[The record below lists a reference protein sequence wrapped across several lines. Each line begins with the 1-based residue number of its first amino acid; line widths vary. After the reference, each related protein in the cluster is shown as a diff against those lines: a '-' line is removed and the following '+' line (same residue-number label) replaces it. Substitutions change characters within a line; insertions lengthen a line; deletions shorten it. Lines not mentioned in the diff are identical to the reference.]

1 LVYVVGIPFRG
12 NNMQTLSHSE
22 ITAMFLALGLLLAS
36 ARLFGEMA
44 RRFNQPA
51 VLGEILA
58 GILLGPTVFGT
69 LAPAASAFLFPRS
82 GGGALALDGLMTLA
96 ITLFL
101 LVAGLEVDLSS
112 IWRQGKL
119 AINVGVAGIVVPFA
133 VGFGAAWFLPGLM
146 GIEVGADPLLFA
158 LFMAT
163 ALSISA
169 LPVIAKTLMDLNLY
183 RSDLGMLVV
192 AAAVFNDLVG
202 WIIFAVILGMLG
214 TGPASSLSIGQTIFL
229 TLFFALFMLTVARW
243 LINRLLPWLHAHA
256 SWPGGVLGFAL
267 ALALISAAFTEW
279 IGIHAIFGAF
289 LAGIAL
295 GDSKHL
301 RERTR
306 ATIEQ
311 FVSFIFAPLFFAGIG
326 LKVDF
331 VARFDLL
338 LVIAVLIIATLGKV
352 LGCGLAGRFSGL
364 GRREAWALGFG
375 MNARGAMEIILGL
388 LALKYGL
395 IGEPLF
401 VALVIMALVT
411 SLMSGPL
418 LQRVLR
424 LKKPRRF
431 TDFLSART
439 FINHLK
445 AKSRQEAV
453 AELAKAA
460 AEMVGLEAGEVIDG
474 VMIREEMMA
483 TGIGHGLAVP
493 HARLRGLERSVV
505 AVGLSAAGI
514 DFDAP
519 DGRPAQLIFLLLTP
533 VHDDGAHLELLA
545 DIATVFKG
553 EEIRNRAGQ
562 VSGFTEFLA
571 LVRSG

>member
-1 LVYVVGIPFRG
+1 
-12 NNMQTLSHSE
+12 MQTLTHQE
-22 ITAMFLALGLLLAS
+22 ITAMLLALGLLLAS
-36 ARLFGEMA
+36 ARLCGELA

-51 VLGEILA
+51 VLGEIIA
-58 GILLGPTVFGT
+58 GILLGPTVFGA
-69 LAPAASAFLFPRS
+69 LAPAWSAFLFPRS

-101 LVAGLEVDLSS
+101 LVAGLEVDLST
-112 IWRQGKL
+112 IWRQGRL
-119 AINVGVAGIVVPFA
+119 AINVGVAGVLVPFA

-146 GIEVGADPLLFA
+146 GREAGADPLLFA

-202 WIIFAVILGMLG
+202 WIVFAVILGMLG
-214 TGPASSLSIGQTIFL
+214 TSPGHSLTIGQTILL
-229 TLFFALFMLTVARW
+229 TLLFALFMLTAARW
-243 LINRLLPWLHAHA
+243 LINRILPWLHAHA

-267 ALALISAAFTEW
+267 ALALIAAAFTEW

-289 LAGIAL
+289 LAGVAL
-295 GDSKHL
+295 GDSRHL

-331 VARFDLL
+331 VAQFDLL
-338 LVIAVLIIATLGKV
+338 LVLAVLIIATLGKV

-395 IGEPLF
+395 IGERLF
-401 VALVIMALVT
+401 VALVVMALIT

-431 TDFLSART
+431 TDYLSART
-439 FINHLK
+439 FVNRLK
-445 AKSRQEAV
+445 AHSRQEVV

-460 AEMVGLEAGEVIDG
+460 AEVAGLDAGEVVDG
-474 VMIREEMMA
+474 VMIREEIMA
-483 TGIGHGLAVP
+483 TGIGNGLAVP
-493 HARLRGLERSVV
+493 HARLRGLERPVV

-519 DGRPAQLIFLLLTP
+519 DGRPARLIFLLLTP

-553 EEIRNRAGQ
+553 EEIRGRVGE
-562 VSGFTEFLA
+562 VTGFTEFLA
-571 LVRSG
+571 LIRSG

>member
-1 LVYVVGIPFRG
+1 
-12 NNMQTLSHSE
+12 MQTLTHSE
-22 ITAMFLALGLLLAS
+22 VTAMFLALGLLLAS
-36 ARLFGEMA
+36 ARLFGELA

-58 GILLGPTVFGT
+58 GILLGPTVFGA
-69 LAPAASAFLFPRS
+69 LAPAWSAFLFPQA
-82 GGGALALDGLMTLA
+82 GGGALAIDGLMTLA
-96 ITLFL
+96 ITPFL
-101 LVAGLEVDLSS
+101 LVAGLEVDLST
-112 IWRQGKL
+112 IWRQGRL
-119 AINVGVAGIVVPFA
+119 AINVGLAGVLVPFA
-133 VGFGAAWFLPGLM
+133 VGFGAAWYLPQLM
-146 GIEVGADPLLFA
+146 GIEAGADPLLFA

-214 TGPASSLSIGQTIFL
+214 TGPAHELSIAQTIGL
-229 TLFFALFMLTVARW
+229 TLAFALVMLTVVRW
-243 LINRLLPWLHAHA
+243 LIHRVLPWIHAHT

-267 ALALISAAFTEW
+267 ALALVAAAFTEW

-289 LAGIAL
+289 LAGIAI
-295 GDSKHL
+295 GDSRHL

-326 LKVDF
+326 LKVNF
-331 VARFDLL
+331 VTEFDPL
-338 LVIAVLIIATLGKV
+338 LVLTVLVIATLGKV
-352 LGCGLAGRFSGL
+352 LGCGLAGRFSGMA
-364 GRREAWALGFG
+364 RREALALGFG

-395 IGEPLF
+395 IGERLF
-401 VALVIMALVT
+401 VALVVMALVT

-431 TDFLSART
+431 VDFLSPRT
-439 FINHLK
+439 FVNTLK
-445 AKSRQEAV
+445 SHSRPEAV
-453 AELAKAA
+453 AELAKVA
-460 AEMVGLEAGEVIDG
+460 AEVAGLEAAEVVDG
-474 VMIREEMMA
+474 VMIREEIMA

-493 HARLRGLERSVV
+493 HARLRGLVRPVV
-505 AVGLSAAGI
+505 AVGLSRHGV

-533 VHDDGAHLELLA
+533 IHDDGAQLELLA
-545 DIATVFKG
+545 DIATVFKSD
-553 EEIRNRAGQ
+553 EVRSRIGQ
-562 VSGFTEFLA
+562 VGNYTEFLA

>member
-1 LVYVVGIPFRG
+1 
-12 NNMQTLSHSE
+12 MQTLTHSE
-22 ITAMFLALGLLLAS
+22 VTALFLALGLLLAS
-36 ARLFGEMA
+36 ARLFGEIA

-58 GILLGPTVFGT
+58 GILLGPTVFGA
-69 LAPAASAFLFPRS
+69 LAPAWSAFLFPQS
-82 GGGALALDGLMTLA
+82 GGGALAIDGLMTLA

-101 LVAGLEVDLSS
+101 LVAGMEVDLST
-112 IWRQGKL
+112 IWRQGRL
-119 AINVGVAGIVVPFA
+119 AINVGLAGVLVPFA
-133 VGFGAAWFLPGLM
+133 VGFGAAWFLPQMM
-146 GIEVGADPLLFA
+146 GIEAGADPLLFA

-214 TGPASSLSIGQTIFL
+214 TGPAHALSIGQTIGL
-229 TLFFALFMLTVARW
+229 TLLFALFMLTVARW
-243 LINRLLPWLHAHA
+243 LIHRLLPWIHAHA

-267 ALALISAAFTEW
+267 ALALVAAAFTEW

-289 LAGIAL
+289 LAGVAL
-295 GDSKHL
+295 GDSRHL

-326 LKVDF
+326 LKVNF
-331 VARFDLL
+331 VAEFDLG
-338 LVIAVLIIATLGKV
+338 LVVTVLVIATLGKV

-364 GRREAWALGFG
+364 ARREAWALGFG
-375 MNARGAMEIILGL
+375 MNARGAMEIILSL

-395 IGEPLF
+395 IGERLF
-401 VALVIMALVT
+401 VALVVMALVT

-418 LQRVLR
+418 LQHVLR

-431 TDFLSART
+431 SDFLTPRT
-439 FINHLK
+439 FVNELR
-445 AKSRQEAV
+445 ARSRPEAIT
-453 AELAKAA
+453 ELAKVAAGVAGLDA
-460 AEMVGLEAGEVIDG
+460 AEVVDG
-474 VMIREEMMA
+474 VMIREEIMA

-493 HARLRGLERSVV
+493 HARLRGLERPVV
-505 AVGLSAAGI
+505 AVGLSPHGI

-519 DGRPAQLIFLLLTP
+519 DGRPAQLVFLLLTP
-533 VHDDGAHLELLA
+533 IHDDGAQLELLA
-545 DIATVFKG
+545 DIATVFKS
-553 EEIRNRAGQ
+553 EEVRSRIGQ
-562 VSGFTEFLA
+562 VAGYTEFLA

>member
-1 LVYVVGIPFRG
+1 
-12 NNMQTLSHSE
+12 MQTLTHQE

-58 GILLGPTVFGT
+58 GILLGPTVFGA
-69 LAPAASAFLFPRS
+69 LVPAWSAFLFPRV

-101 LVAGLEVDLSS
+101 LVAGLEVDLST

-133 VGFGAAWFLPGLM
+133 VGFGAAWFLPQLM
-146 GIEVGADPLLFA
+146 GIEAGADPLLFA

-202 WIIFAVILGMLG
+202 WIVFAVILGLLG
-214 TGPASSLSIGQTIFL
+214 TAPAHALSIGQTIGL
-229 TLFFALFMLTVARW
+229 TLLFALFMLTVARW
-243 LINRLLPWLHAHA
+243 LIDRTLPWLHAHA

-267 ALALISAAFTEW
+267 SLALVAAAFTEW

-289 LAGIAL
+289 LAGVAL
-295 GDSKHL
+295 GDSRHL

-331 VARFDLL
+331 VAQFDLL
-338 LVIAVLIIATLGKV
+338 LVVAVLVIATLGKV
-352 LGCGLAGRFSGL
+352 LGCGLAGRLSGL
-364 GRREAWALGFG
+364 GRRESWALGFG

-395 IGEPLF
+395 IGERLF
-401 VALVIMALVT
+401 VALVVMALVT

-439 FINHLK
+439 FVNQLK
-445 AKSRQEAV
+445 ARTRAEAV

-460 AEMVGLEAGEVIDG
+460 ALVAGLEAEEVVDG
-474 VMIREEMMA
+474 VMIREEIMA

-493 HARLRGLERSVV
+493 HARLRGLDRPVV

-519 DGRPAQLIFLLLTP
+519 DGCPAQLIFLLLTP

-553 EEIRNRAGQ
+553 EKIRARVGQ
-562 VSGFTEFLA
+562 VTGFTEFLA